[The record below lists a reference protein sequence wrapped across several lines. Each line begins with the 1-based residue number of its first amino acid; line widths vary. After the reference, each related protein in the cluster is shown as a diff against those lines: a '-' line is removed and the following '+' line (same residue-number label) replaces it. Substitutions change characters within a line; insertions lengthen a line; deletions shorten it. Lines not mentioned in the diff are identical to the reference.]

1 LTTIDAGTRVGRFL
15 LQDLLGNVW
24 RPLGNTQSWTANF
37 LASVLLVAAWG
48 WFLYQ
53 GVVDPLGGINTL
65 WPLFG
70 LANQLLSVIALCL
83 CTTILI
89 KMQKT
94 RYLLIT
100 LLPLCFMCAVTF
112 SAGYL
117 KIFSTDPKLGFLS
130 GAQSLAR
137 EAIGSV
143 DQTKAS
149 ELMRQATVWRFDA
162 VVAGSFMVFVF
173 LIVVGSATQW
183 WQLIGGTKPV
193 VLRESEF
200 VPVGSVGTVSY

>member
-1 LTTIDAGTRVGRFL
+1 MFEALFILTTIDAGTRVGRFL

-37 LASVLLVAAWG
+37 FCSVLLVAAWG

-83 CTTILI
+83 CTTLLI

-94 RYLLIT
+94 RYLFIT
-100 LLPLCFMCAVTF
+100 LVPLCFMCAVTF

-117 KIFSTDPKLGFLS
+117 KIFSADPKLGFLS
-130 GAQSLAR
+130 GAQSLA
-137 EAIGSV
+137 AQASGIS
-143 DQTKAS
+143 DLTKAG
-149 ELMRQATVWRFDA
+149 ELLRQARGWEFDA
-162 VVAGSFMVFVF
+162 IVAGFFILFVV
-173 LIVVGSATQW
+173 LIVVGSATAW
-183 WQLIGGTKPV
+183 LELL
-193 VLRESEF
+193 LR
-200 VPVGSVGTVSY
+200 